1 LKTYSPASLDN
12 LLQYFIISETAH
24 ICSESAT
31 GGRQRVPAAA
41 QREPTCSIALL
52 LFEPSVLTWT
62 ISLMVV
68 FLLHGN
74 AGVLFPTSGSEL
86 PFGK

>member
-1 LKTYSPASLDN
+1 M
-12 LLQYFIISETAH
+12 
-24 ICSESAT
+24 
-31 GGRQRVPAAA
+31 PAAA